1 MSVLKYL
8 RMNLKK
14 RRLDAGL
21 SQQAFAEKLGLDYKY
36 YQRIEAGNWPGLQL
50 RTVEKIA
57 KALKVEVAELVRKS
71 G

>member
-1 MSVLKYL
+1 M
-8 RMNLKK
+8 
-14 RRLDAGL
+14 DAGL